1 MSTTLFRVN
10 VWALSN
16 SIFMFALTGTRKV
29 LVVSEFTLQLLDD
42 DIFRKQ
48 TLAQAGSGRE
58 NPEQTWWIHIWS
70 IETNSQDL
78 HSSSLSCTTC
88 MQTNCT

>member
-1 MSTTLFRVN
+1 MPTTLFRLN
-10 VWALSN
+10 VWASN
-16 SIFMFALTGTRKV
+16 NYIFMLALTGSRKV
-29 LVVSEFTLQLLDD
+29 LFVSEFTLQLPDD

-58 NPEQTWWIHIWS
+58 YPEQTWWVHIWA

-78 HSSSLSCTTC
+78 HSTSLSCTTC
-88 MQTNCT
+88 MQTNCA